1 MAYRRLDFEQYFID
15 NSEDYNHTGKAS
27 KELHYKAVTY
37 QCTGLEK
44 LFRFQHEMNY
54 EIHYEKERDVIQIN
68 FQKTNGFSDWIANIV
83 EFTDKYY
90 DAFYFEGQMLCLRA
104 HHGWANMYR
113 SIKNEI
119 RLEWSRLHKKYQTAE
134 TEIIGWSLGSA
145 QAILCCQDL
154 NYNFGVCPY
163 LYTFGSVRPFKY
175 TFFNRCQMKQY
186 LNSIYK
192 EGWNFA
198 NVNDIVTYMPPFLG
212 FIMPNRVKVGLEGFS
227 IKKLLQPGYYHTIY
241 DNPELY
247 RNCVSAKSGTIH
259 KACI

>member
-119 RLEWSRLHKKYQTAE
+119 RLEWSRVANKNRNRDYRLVFRFRT
-134 TEIIGWSLGSA
+134 GNSLLSGFELQLWCVSVF
-145 QAILCCQDL
+145 I
-154 NYNFGVCPY
+154 Y
-163 LYTFGSVRPFKY
+163 LWKR
-175 TFFNRCQMKQY
+175 
-186 LNSIYK
+186 
-192 EGWNFA
+192 
-198 NVNDIVTYMPPFLG
+198 PPF
-212 FIMPNRVKVGLEGFS
+212 
-227 IKKLLQPGYYHTIY
+227 
-241 DNPELY
+241 
-247 RNCVSAKSGTIH
+247 
-259 KACI
+259 